1 MKNVL
6 TCTTQTRTISDM
18 DATAQQLLE
27 KLTELERQAES
38 INQKIYSIKT
48 ALELIGIRPEDRT
61 PFDEGMDS
69 AYARMLPFLNT
80 SLVEACKRVLMDH
93 KRQALT
99 KSQIEYFAG
108 VGGYRFATDDSKNS
122 VDVTLRRLV
131 AQGCCAVDRNRG
143 PHGNRYIWISE
154 RDSIEEKGEAD
165 AAATNDSRKQ

>member
-1 MKNVL
+1 MRNVL
-6 TCTTQTRTISDM
+6 TCTNKSRTISDM

-27 KLTELERQAES
+27 KLAELERQAES
-38 INQKIYSIKT
+38 INRKIYSIKT
-48 ALELIGIRPEDRT
+48 ALELIGVRPEDRT
-61 PFDEGMDS
+61 PFDDGMDS

-93 KRQALT
+93 KNQSLT

-131 AQGCCAVDRNRG
+131 DQKFCGVDRNRG
-143 PHGNRYIWISE
+143 PHGNTYRWIPE
-154 RDSIEEKGEAD
+154 RD
-165 AAATNDSRKQ
+165 AALERKETECRLHH